1 MSSAWSPSLGPEP
14 AYTPPSQCPPNKA
27 TYSLEPGSYASKMFW
42 RGFIP
47 FAGGILQKNV
57 KKPPTVLDQNNRLR
71 RNMQQTVAQWEAK
84 AGDQSISIWGDMNDM
99 LQDVVQIGSAVST
112 LMVLPLQSRL
122 MYLFAGVVA
131 LGLLSVAILMGI

>member
-1 MSSAWSPSLGPEP
+1 MSEAWAPSFGPEP
-14 AYTPPSQCPPNKA
+14 PYSPPSACPPNKA
-27 TYSLEPGSYASKMFW
+27 EYSFGPGSYASKMFW

-47 FAGGILQKNV
+47 MAGGILQKNV
-57 KKPPTVLDQNNRLR
+57 KKPPTVIDQNNQLR
-71 RNMQQTVAQWEAK
+71 QNMQQTVALWEAK
-84 AGDQSISIWGDMNDM
+84 AGDQSISLWTDLNDM
-99 LQDVVQIGSAVST
+99 LQDVVQIGAAVSS